1 MKNMMFG
8 GMKDGMC
15 SFYTFSDALCP
26 FFFFSVSSS
35 PFLRRIYSFSCVCGC
50 PILEE
55 ACNNKPLGEM

>member
-26 FFFFSVSSS
+26 FFFFQFHQALFCVVFILFLVYVAV
-35 PFLRRIYSFSCVCGC
+35 PF
-50 PILEE
+50 
-55 ACNNKPLGEM
+55 